1 MKKFEDQNHEDL
13 EAFFLSAQR
22 ARPAPSD
29 QLRDRVLQNAQAL
42 MARQGAE
49 KSDSNGSDIGFLGGL
64 SDFWS
69 DFWSGLGGL
78 KGWASLVVIA
88 GLSFQFG
95 GVAPEVEAQIY
106 DMISGQ
112 NERVFESSDP
122 FEDLYLAYLEG

>member
-13 EAFFLSAQR
+13 EAFFLSAQLTL
-22 ARPAPSD
+22 PAPSD

-64 SDFWS
+64 SGFWS
-69 DFWSGLGGL
+69 NFWSGLGGL

-122 FEDLYLAYLEG
+122 FEDLYLTYLEG

>member
-22 ARPAPSD
+22 ALPAPSD

-49 KSDSNGSDIGFLGGL
+49 KSDSNGSDISFLGGL
-64 SDFWS
+64 S

-122 FEDLYLAYLEG
+122 FEDLYLTYLEG

>member
-22 ARPAPSD
+22 TLPAPSD

-69 DFWSGLGGL
+69 DFWSGIGGL

>member
-22 ARPAPSD
+22 ALPAPSD

-49 KSDSNGSDIGFLGGL
+49 KSDSNGSDIGFLCGL
-64 SDFWS
+64 S

-112 NERVFESSDP
+112 NERVFEGSDP

>member
-22 ARPAPSD
+22 ALPAPSD

-69 DFWSGLGGL
+69 GLGGL
-78 KGWASLVVIA
+78 KGWVSLVVIA

-112 NERVFESSDP
+112 NERVFEGSDP

>member
-22 ARPAPSD
+22 ALPAPSD

-49 KSDSNGSDIGFLGGL
+49 KSDSNGSDIGFLGDL
-64 SDFWS
+64 SGFWS
-69 DFWSGLGGL
+69 NFWSGLGGL

-122 FEDLYLAYLEG
+122 FEDLYLTYLEG

>member
-22 ARPAPSD
+22 ALPAPSD

-49 KSDSNGSDIGFLGGL
+49 KPDSNGSDIGFLGGL

-69 DFWSGLGGL
+69 GLGGL
-78 KGWASLVVIA
+78 KGWASLVGIA

-112 NERVFESSDP
+112 NERVFEGSDP

>member
-22 ARPAPSD
+22 TLPAPSD

-78 KGWASLVVIA
+78 KGWASLALIA
-88 GLSFQFG
+88 ALSFQFG
-95 GVAPEVEAQIY
+95 VVAPEVEAQIY
-106 DMISGQ
+106 DMILGQ
-112 NERVFESSDP
+112 NELGLEGSDP

>member
-22 ARPAPSD
+22 ALPAPSD

-49 KSDSNGSDIGFLGGL
+49 KPDSNGSDIGFLGGL
-64 SDFWS
+64 S

-112 NERVFESSDP
+112 NERVFEGSDP

>member
-22 ARPAPSD
+22 ALPAPSD
-29 QLRDRVLQNAQAL
+29 QLRDCVLQNAQAL

-69 DFWSGLGGL
+69 GLGGL
-78 KGWASLVVIA
+78 KGWSSLVVIA

-112 NERVFESSDP
+112 NERVFEGSDP

>member
-22 ARPAPSD
+22 ALPTPSD

-64 SDFWS
+64 S

-122 FEDLYLAYLEG
+122 FEDLYLTYLEG

>member
-22 ARPAPSD
+22 TLPAPSD

-69 DFWSGLGGL
+69 DFWSGIGGL

-112 NERVFESSDP
+112 NERVFEGSDP

>member
-22 ARPAPSD
+22 TLPAPSD

-69 DFWSGLGGL
+69 DFWSGIGGL

-122 FEDLYLAYLEG
+122 FEDLYLTYLEG

>member
-22 ARPAPSD
+22 ALPAPSD

-49 KSDSNGSDIGFLGGL
+49 KSDINGSDSGFLGGL
-64 SDFWS
+64 S

-78 KGWASLVVIA
+78 KGWASLVVLA

-122 FEDLYLAYLEG
+122 FEDLYLTYLEG

>member
-22 ARPAPSD
+22 ALPAPSD

-49 KSDSNGSDIGFLGGL
+49 KSDSNGYDIGFLGGL
-64 SDFWS
+64 S

-78 KGWASLVVIA
+78 KGWASLVMIA

-112 NERVFESSDP
+112 NERVFEGSDP

>member
-22 ARPAPSD
+22 ALPAPSD

-49 KSDSNGSDIGFLGGL
+49 KSDSNGSDISFLGGL
-64 SDFWS
+64 S

-112 NERVFESSDP
+112 NERVFEGSDP

>member
-1 MKKFEDQNHEDL
+1 MKKFEDQNYEDL

-22 ARPAPSD
+22 ALPAPSD

-42 MARQGAE
+42 TARLGAE

-64 SDFWS
+64 S

-122 FEDLYLAYLEG
+122 FEDLYLTYLEG

>member
-1 MKKFEDQNHEDL
+1 MKKFDDQNHEDL
-13 EAFFLSAQR
+13 EVFFLSAQR
-22 ARPAPSD
+22 ALPAPSD

-42 MARQGAE
+42 TARQGAE

-64 SDFWS
+64 S

-106 DMISGQ
+106 DMISG
-112 NERVFESSDP
+112 
-122 FEDLYLAYLEG
+122 

>member
-22 ARPAPSD
+22 ALPAPSD

-49 KSDSNGSDIGFLGGL
+49 KSDSNGSDISFLGGL
-64 SDFWS
+64 SN
-69 DFWSGLGGL
+69 FWSGLGGL

-122 FEDLYLAYLEG
+122 FEDLYLTYLEG

>member
-22 ARPAPSD
+22 ALPAPSD
-29 QLRDRVLQNAQAL
+29 QLRDCVLQNAQAL

-64 SDFWS
+64 S

-122 FEDLYLAYLEG
+122 FEDLYLTYLEG

>member
-22 ARPAPSD
+22 ALPAPSD

-69 DFWSGLGGL
+69 GLGGL

-95 GVAPEVEAQIY
+95 GVAPEVGAQIY

-112 NERVFESSDP
+112 NERVFEGSDP
-122 FEDLYLAYLEG
+122 FEDLYLTYLEG

>member
-22 ARPAPSD
+22 ALPAPSD

-42 MARQGAE
+42 MVRQGAE

-122 FEDLYLAYLEG
+122 FEDLYLTYLEG

>member
-22 ARPAPSD
+22 ALPAPSD

-42 MARQGAE
+42 TARQGAE

-64 SDFWS
+64 SGFWS
-69 DFWSGLGGL
+69 NFWSGLGGL

-112 NERVFESSDP
+112 NERVFEGSDP
-122 FEDLYLAYLEG
+122 FEDLYLTYLEG

>member
-1 MKKFEDQNHEDL
+1 
-13 EAFFLSAQR
+13 
-22 ARPAPSD
+22 
-29 QLRDRVLQNAQAL
+29 LQNAQAL

-64 SDFWS
+64 S

-122 FEDLYLAYLEG
+122 FEDLYLTYLEG

>member
-22 ARPAPSD
+22 ALPAPSD

-69 DFWSGLGGL
+69 VFWSGLGGL

-122 FEDLYLAYLEG
+122 FEDLYLTYLEG

>member
-1 MKKFEDQNHEDL
+1 MAPILVFWAAYQ
-13 EAFFLSAQR
+13 FL
-22 ARPAPSD
+22 
-29 QLRDRVLQNAQAL
+29 VN
-42 MARQGAE
+42 
-49 KSDSNGSDIGFLGGL
+49 
-64 SDFWS
+64 
-69 DFWSGLGGL
+69 FWSGLGGL

>member
-22 ARPAPSD
+22 ALPAPSD

-64 SDFWS
+64 SG

>member
-22 ARPAPSD
+22 ALPAPSD

-64 SDFWS
+64 S

-112 NERVFESSDP
+112 NERVFENSDP